1 MIRFLNQSELK
12 ETYSSSKDIEIDAKH
27 LTVIPALIDPHVHF
41 RTPGENHKE
50 DWAFASRAA
59 IAGGVTTVFDMPNN
73 APPCISK
80 SSLLEKKKL
89 INEQLNLSQIPLRY
103 HLFFGAEENHLDEI
117 YKVHPEIIGI
127 KIYLASTTGNLLIKD
142 PHALERLFKI
152 SEELD
157 VSLSFHAENEPLLKK
172 QSSIHPYPKV
182 EDHPTMRPREGAVMT
197 TSHLIGLASKYRKS
211 RIHILHVG
219 TKEELPLIKQAKK
232 EGLHVYAE
240 TTPNHLFLNSS
251 DYSEHKTY
259 MQMNPPIR
267 DSEDQMALW
276 EALKD
281 GTIDWIGTDHAPHTR
296 AEKEKPYPSSPSGI
310 PGVETLL
317 PLLLNAVHEK
327 KISLKK
333 VIELTHTN
341 IVKIFKLNSNKDLV
355 LVDLNLSREVKN
367 EFLKTKCGWS
377 PYNGWELR
385 GWPVYTI
392 LKDQVYRCQNLENL
406 SL

>member
-1 MIRFLNQSELK
+1 
-12 ETYSSSKDIEIDAKH
+12 
-27 LTVIPALIDPHVHF
+27 
-41 RTPGENHKE
+41 
-50 DWAFASRAA
+50 
-59 IAGGVTTVFDMPNN
+59 
-73 APPCISK
+73 
-80 SSLLEKKKL
+80 
-89 INEQLNLSQIPLRY
+89 
-103 HLFFGAEENHLDEI
+103 
-117 YKVHPEIIGI
+117 
-127 KIYLASTTGNLLIKD
+127 
-142 PHALERLFKI
+142 
-152 SEELD
+152 
-157 VSLSFHAENEPLLKK
+157 
-172 QSSIHPYPKV
+172 
-182 EDHPTMRPREGAVMT
+182 
-197 TSHLIGLASKYRKS
+197 
-211 RIHILHVG
+211 
-219 TKEELPLIKQAKK
+219 
-232 EGLHVYAE
+232 
-240 TTPNHLFLNSS
+240 
-251 DYSEHKTY
+251 
-259 MQMNPPIR
+259 MNPPIR